1 MKTKLVTVKTL
12 VEQSCKKPS
21 EVNCKLIGIVDAEGN
36 RIKLPEQV
44 EVIIECGSK

>member
-12 VEQSCKKPS
+12 VEQSCKDSSKLK
-21 EVNCKLIGIVDAEGN
+21 CKLIGIVDADGN